1 MRKKLM
7 KWVSQILNRAYLY
20 CLKKKGRDWMW
31 LGGGGGVDDV
41 LHSCFMSRQR
51 VSILRLKKRE
61 NTQTKTTTYLKKSFA
76 HTK

>member
-1 MRKKLM
+1 MKLQ
-7 KWVSQILNRAYLY
+7 WGDFVHCHWEALQP
-20 CLKKKGRDWMW
+20 LKKKGRDWIW

-61 NTQTKTTTYLKKSFA
+61 NTQTKTTTYFKKVLRTPSR
-76 HTK
+76 